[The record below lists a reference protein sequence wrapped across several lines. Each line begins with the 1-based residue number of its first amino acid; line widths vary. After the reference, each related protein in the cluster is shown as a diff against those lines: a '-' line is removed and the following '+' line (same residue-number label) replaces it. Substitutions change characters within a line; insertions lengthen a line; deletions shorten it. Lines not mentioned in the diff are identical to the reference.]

1 MFLELV
7 MGIVAVIGVLLVLAL
22 FLAVVMIF
30 GAYDAANERGE

>member
-30 GAYDAANERGE
+30 GAYDGANERGE